1 MCNITLRNTKSL
13 WQNLMHFKLSI
24 DILMSDFLLFINEKT
39 RIFMP
44 INFPQLLQDSWN
56 FIRNRRQFSLTAM
69 ELLLTIQLLA
79 TFVLSNFMVSASAV
93 SLLPSLLIGIG
104 NIFISVLL
112 VLNINDINAGIF
124 QSFFQN
130 TSKALAKL
138 LPAISLYII
147 MVLPLSFGMSSIL
160 FGNISGSGASIFSLP
175 LLAIGIFVFVRL
187 NLSTYVFLVENYRV
201 GQAVKFMWQLAK
213 GKMAA
218 LFAYTLLAN
227 LLPILI
233 TALVGRLGD
242 NVVIMVLS
250 FVISAFLSLFTTIF
264 GFRFYQT
271 IRPQMVN

>member
-1 MCNITLRNTKSL
+1 
-13 WQNLMHFKLSI
+13 
-24 DILMSDFLLFINEKT
+24 
-39 RIFMP
+39 MP

-56 FIRNRRQFSLTAM
+56 FIRNRRQFSLTAIG
-69 ELLLTIQLLA
+69 LLLAIQLLA
-79 TFVLSNFMVSASAV
+79 TFVLANLMASNSTV

-112 VLNINDINAGIF
+112 VLNINDINAGTF

-130 TSKALAKL
+130 TGKALTRL
-138 LPAISLYII
+138 LPAILLYII
-147 MVLPLSFGMSSIL
+147 MGLPLSFGMSSIL
-160 FGNISGSGASIFSLP
+160 FGNISGSGANIFSLP

-187 NLSTYVFLVENYRV
+187 NLSTYVFLVDNYRV

-213 GKMAA
+213 GKMAV

-242 NVVIMVLS
+242 NVAIMVLS
-250 FVISAFLSLFTTIF
+250 FMISAFLSLFTTIF
-264 GFRFYQT
+264 SFRFYQT
-271 IRPQMVN
+271 IRPKRLS

>member
-1 MCNITLRNTKSL
+1 
-13 WQNLMHFKLSI
+13 
-24 DILMSDFLLFINEKT
+24 
-39 RIFMP
+39 MP

-69 ELLLTIQLLA
+69 GLLLVIQLLA
-79 TFVLSNFMVSASAV
+79 TFVLSNFMVSDSAV
-93 SLLPSLLIGIG
+93 SLLPSFLIGIG

-112 VLNINDINAGIF
+112 VLNINDINAGTF

-138 LPAISLYII
+138 LPAISLNII

-160 FGNISGSGASIFSLP
+160 FSNISGSGASIFSLP
-175 LLAIGIFVFVRL
+175 LSAIGIFVFVRL
-187 NLSTYVFLVENYRV
+187 NLAIYVFLVENYRV

-227 LLPILI
+227 LLPILV

-242 NVVIMVLS
+242 NVAIMVLS
-250 FVISAFLSLFTTIF
+250 FVISAFLSLFTTIL

-271 IRPQMVN
+271 IRPKTVN

>member
-1 MCNITLRNTKSL
+1 
-13 WQNLMHFKLSI
+13 
-24 DILMSDFLLFINEKT
+24 
-39 RIFMP
+39 MP

-69 ELLLTIQLLA
+69 GLLLVIQLLA
-79 TFVLSNFMVSASAV
+79 TFVLSNFMVSDSAV
-93 SLLPSLLIGIG
+93 SLLPSFLIGIG

-112 VLNINDINAGIF
+112 VLNINDINAGTF

-138 LPAISLYII
+138 LPAISLNII

-160 FGNISGSGASIFSLP
+160 FSNISGSGASIFSLP
-175 LLAIGIFVFVRL
+175 LSAIGIFVFVRL
-187 NLSTYVFLVENYRV
+187 NLAIYVFLVENYRV

-242 NVVIMVLS
+242 NVAIMVLS
-250 FVISAFLSLFTTIF
+250 FVISAFLSLFTTIL

-271 IRPQMVN
+271 IRPKTVH

>member
-1 MCNITLRNTKSL
+1 
-13 WQNLMHFKLSI
+13 
-24 DILMSDFLLFINEKT
+24 
-39 RIFMP
+39 MP

-56 FIRNRRQFSLTAM
+56 FIRNRSQFSLTAIG
-69 ELLLTIQLLA
+69 LLLAIQLLA
-79 TFVLSNFMVSASAV
+79 TFVLANLMASNSTV

-112 VLNINDINAGIF
+112 VLNINDINSGTF

-130 TSKALAKL
+130 TSKALTKL
-138 LPAISLYII
+138 LPAILLYII
-147 MVLPLSFGMSSIL
+147 MGLPLSFGISSIL
-160 FGNISGSGASIFSLP
+160 FGNISGSGANIFSLP

-213 GKMAA
+213 GKMAV

-242 NVVIMVLS
+242 NVAIMVLS
-250 FVISAFLSLFTTIF
+250 FMISAFLSLFTTIF
-264 GFRFYQT
+264 SFRVYQT
-271 IRPQMVN
+271 IRPKRLS

>member
-1 MCNITLRNTKSL
+1 
-13 WQNLMHFKLSI
+13 
-24 DILMSDFLLFINEKT
+24 
-39 RIFMP
+39 MP

-69 ELLLTIQLLA
+69 GLLLAIQLLA

-112 VLNINDINAGIF
+112 VLNINDINVGIF

-160 FGNISGSGASIFSLP
+160 FSNISGSGASIFSLP
-175 LLAIGIFVFVRL
+175 LSAIGIFVFVRL
-187 NLSTYVFLVENYRV
+187 NLAIYVFLVENYRV

-218 LFAYTLLAN
+218 LFAYTVLAN

-242 NVVIMVLS
+242 NIAIMVLS
-250 FVISAFLSLFTTIF
+250 FVISAFLSLFTTIL

-271 IRPQMVN
+271 IRPRTVH

>member
-1 MCNITLRNTKSL
+1 
-13 WQNLMHFKLSI
+13 
-24 DILMSDFLLFINEKT
+24 
-39 RIFMP
+39 MP

-69 ELLLTIQLLA
+69 GLLLAIQLLA
-79 TFVLSNFMVSASAV
+79 TFVLSNFMVSDSAV
-93 SLLPSLLIGIG
+93 SLLPSFLIGIG

-112 VLNINDINAGIF
+112 VLNINDINAGTF

-160 FGNISGSGASIFSLP
+160 FSNISGSGASIFSLP
-175 LLAIGIFVFVRL
+175 LSAIGIFVFVRL
-187 NLSTYVFLVENYRV
+187 NLAIYVFLVENYRV

-242 NVVIMVLS
+242 NVAIMVLS
-250 FVISAFLSLFTTIF
+250 FVISAFLSLFTTIL

-271 IRPQMVN
+271 IRPKTVH

>member
-1 MCNITLRNTKSL
+1 
-13 WQNLMHFKLSI
+13 
-24 DILMSDFLLFINEKT
+24 
-39 RIFMP
+39 MP
-44 INFPQLLQDSWN
+44 ISFPQLLQDSWN
-56 FIRNRRQFSLTAM
+56 FIRNRSQFSLTAIG
-69 ELLLTIQLLA
+69 LLLAIQLLA
-79 TFVLSNFMVSASAV
+79 TFVLTNLMASNSTA

-112 VLNINDINAGIF
+112 VLNINDINAGTF

-130 TSKALAKL
+130 TGKALTKL
-138 LPAISLYII
+138 LPAILLYII
-147 MVLPLSFGMSSIL
+147 MGLPLSFGMSSIL
-160 FGNISGSGASIFSLP
+160 FGNISGSGANIFSLP

-213 GKMAA
+213 GKMVA

-242 NVVIMVLS
+242 NVAIMVLS
-250 FVISAFLSLFTTIF
+250 FMISAFLSLFTTIL

-271 IRPQMVN
+271 IRPKRLS

>member
-1 MCNITLRNTKSL
+1 
-13 WQNLMHFKLSI
+13 
-24 DILMSDFLLFINEKT
+24 
-39 RIFMP
+39 MP

-56 FIRNRRQFSLTAM
+56 FIRNRSQFSLTAM
-69 ELLLTIQLLA
+69 GLLLAIQLLA
-79 TFVLSNFMVSASAV
+79 TFVLSNFIVSVSAV

-112 VLNINDINAGIF
+112 VLNINDINAGTF

-160 FGNISGSGASIFSLP
+160 FSNISGREASIFSLP
-175 LLAIGIFVFVRL
+175 LLAIGIVVFVRL

-213 GKMAA
+213 GKMAV

-242 NVVIMVLS
+242 NVVIMVSKL
-250 FVISAFLSLFTTIF
+250 
-264 GFRFYQT
+264 
-271 IRPQMVN
+271 

>member
-1 MCNITLRNTKSL
+1 
-13 WQNLMHFKLSI
+13 
-24 DILMSDFLLFINEKT
+24 
-39 RIFMP
+39 MP

-56 FIRNRRQFSLTAM
+56 FIRNRRQFSLTAIG
-69 ELLLTIQLLA
+69 LLLAIQLLA
-79 TFVLSNFMVSASAV
+79 TFVLTNLMASNSTV

-130 TSKALAKL
+130 TSKAVAKL
-138 LPAISLYII
+138 IPAISLNII

-160 FGNISGSGASIFSLP
+160 FSNISGSGASIFSLP
-175 LLAIGIFVFVRL
+175 LSAIGIFVFVRL
-187 NLSTYVFLVENYRV
+187 NLAIYVFLVENYRV

-233 TALVGRLGD
+233 TTLVGRLGD
-242 NVVIMVLS
+242 NVAIMVLS
-250 FVISAFLSLFTTIF
+250 FVISAFLSLFTTIL

-271 IRPQMVN
+271 IRPKTVH

>member
-1 MCNITLRNTKSL
+1 
-13 WQNLMHFKLSI
+13 
-24 DILMSDFLLFINEKT
+24 
-39 RIFMP
+39 MP

-56 FIRNRRQFSLTAM
+56 FIRNRRQFSLTAIG
-69 ELLLTIQLLA
+69 LLLAIQLLA
-79 TFVLSNFMVSASAV
+79 TFVLTNLMASNSTV

-138 LPAISLYII
+138 LPAISLNII

-160 FGNISGSGASIFSLP
+160 FSNISGSGASIFSLP
-175 LLAIGIFVFVRL
+175 LSAIGIFVFVRL
-187 NLSTYVFLVENYRV
+187 NLAIYVFLVENYRV

-233 TALVGRLGD
+233 TTLVGRLGD
-242 NVVIMVLS
+242 NVAIMVLS
-250 FVISAFLSLFTTIF
+250 FVISAFLSLFTTIL

-271 IRPQMVN
+271 IRPKTVN

>member
-1 MCNITLRNTKSL
+1 
-13 WQNLMHFKLSI
+13 
-24 DILMSDFLLFINEKT
+24 
-39 RIFMP
+39 MP

-56 FIRNRRQFSLTAM
+56 FIRNRSQFSLTAIG
-69 ELLLTIQLLA
+69 LLLAIQLLA
-79 TFVLSNFMVSASAV
+79 TFVLTNLMASNSTA

-112 VLNINDINAGIF
+112 VLNINDINAGTF

-130 TSKALAKL
+130 TGKALTKL
-138 LPAISLYII
+138 LPAILLYII
-147 MVLPLSFGMSSIL
+147 MGLPLSFAMSSIL
-160 FGNISGSGASIFSLP
+160 FGNISGSGANIFSLP

-213 GKMAA
+213 GKMAV

-242 NVVIMVLS
+242 NVAIMVLS
-250 FVISAFLSLFTTIF
+250 FMISAFLSLFTTIF

-271 IRPQMVN
+271 IRPKKLS

>member
-1 MCNITLRNTKSL
+1 
-13 WQNLMHFKLSI
+13 
-24 DILMSDFLLFINEKT
+24 
-39 RIFMP
+39 MP

-69 ELLLTIQLLA
+69 GLLLAIQLLA

-112 VLNINDINAGIF
+112 VLNINDINVGIF

-160 FGNISGSGASIFSLP
+160 FSNISGSGASIFSLP
-175 LLAIGIFVFVRL
+175 LSAIGIFVFVRL
-187 NLSTYVFLVENYRV
+187 NLAIYVFLVENYRV

-233 TALVGRLGD
+233 TTLVGRLGD
-242 NVVIMVLS
+242 NVAIMVLS
-250 FVISAFLSLFTTIF
+250 FVISAFLSLFTTIL

-271 IRPQMVN
+271 IRPKTVN

>member
-1 MCNITLRNTKSL
+1 
-13 WQNLMHFKLSI
+13 
-24 DILMSDFLLFINEKT
+24 
-39 RIFMP
+39 MP

-69 ELLLTIQLLA
+69 GLLLAIQLLA
-79 TFVLSNFMVSASAV
+79 TFVLSNFMVSDSAV
-93 SLLPSLLIGIG
+93 SLLPSFLIGIG

-112 VLNINDINAGIF
+112 VLNINDINAGTF

-138 LPAISLYII
+138 LPAISLNII

-160 FGNISGSGASIFSLP
+160 FSNISGSGASIFSLP
-175 LLAIGIFVFVRL
+175 LSAIGIFVFVRL
-187 NLSTYVFLVENYRV
+187 DLAIYVFLVENYRV

-218 LFAYTLLAN
+218 LFAYTVLAN

-242 NVVIMVLS
+242 NIAIMVLS
-250 FVISAFLSLFTTIF
+250 FVISAFLSLFTTIL

-271 IRPQMVN
+271 IRPRTVH

>member
-1 MCNITLRNTKSL
+1 
-13 WQNLMHFKLSI
+13 
-24 DILMSDFLLFINEKT
+24 
-39 RIFMP
+39 MP

-69 ELLLTIQLLA
+69 GLLLAIQLLA

-112 VLNINDINAGIF
+112 VLNINDINVGIF

-175 LLAIGIFVFVRL
+175 LSAIGIFVFVRL
-187 NLSTYVFLVENYRV
+187 NLAIYVFLVENYRV

-242 NVVIMVLS
+242 NVAIMMLS
-250 FVISAFLSLFTTIF
+250 FVISAFLSLFTTIL

-271 IRPQMVN
+271 IRPKTVN

>member
-1 MCNITLRNTKSL
+1 
-13 WQNLMHFKLSI
+13 
-24 DILMSDFLLFINEKT
+24 
-39 RIFMP
+39 MP

-56 FIRNRRQFSLTAM
+56 FIRNRRQFSLTAIG
-69 ELLLTIQLLA
+69 LLLAIQLLA
-79 TFVLSNFMVSASAV
+79 TFVLANLMASNSTA

-112 VLNINDINAGIF
+112 VLNINDINSGTF

-130 TSKALAKL
+130 TGKALTKL
-138 LPAISLYII
+138 LPAILLYII
-147 MVLPLSFGMSSIL
+147 MGLPLSFGMSSIL
-160 FGNISGSGASIFSLP
+160 FGNISGSGANIFSLP

-242 NVVIMVLS
+242 NVAIMVLS
-250 FVISAFLSLFTTIF
+250 FMISAFLSLFTTIL

-271 IRPQMVN
+271 IRPKRLS

>member
-1 MCNITLRNTKSL
+1 
-13 WQNLMHFKLSI
+13 
-24 DILMSDFLLFINEKT
+24 
-39 RIFMP
+39 MP

-69 ELLLTIQLLA
+69 GLLLAIQLLA
-79 TFVLSNFMVSASAV
+79 TFVLSNFMVSDSAV
-93 SLLPSLLIGIG
+93 SLLPSFLIGIG

-112 VLNINDINAGIF
+112 VLNINDINAGTF

-138 LPAISLYII
+138 LPAISLNII
-147 MVLPLSFGMSSIL
+147 MVLPLSFGVSSIL
-160 FGNISGSGASIFSLP
+160 FSNISGSGASIFSLP
-175 LLAIGIFVFVRL
+175 LSAIGIFVFVRL
-187 NLSTYVFLVENYRV
+187 NLAIYVFLVENYRV

-218 LFAYTLLAN
+218 LFAYTLLAD

-242 NVVIMVLS
+242 NIAIMVLS
-250 FVISAFLSLFTTIF
+250 FVISAFLSLFTTIL

-271 IRPQMVN
+271 IRPKTVH

>member
-1 MCNITLRNTKSL
+1 
-13 WQNLMHFKLSI
+13 
-24 DILMSDFLLFINEKT
+24 
-39 RIFMP
+39 MP

-69 ELLLTIQLLA
+69 GLLLAIQLLA

-160 FGNISGSGASIFSLP
+160 FSNISGSGASIFSLP
-175 LLAIGIFVFVRL
+175 LSAIGIFVFVRL
-187 NLSTYVFLVENYRV
+187 NLAIYVFLVENYRV

-242 NVVIMVLS
+242 NVAIMMLS
-250 FVISAFLSLFTTIF
+250 FVISAFLSLFTTIL

-271 IRPQMVN
+271 IRPKTVN

>member
-1 MCNITLRNTKSL
+1 
-13 WQNLMHFKLSI
+13 
-24 DILMSDFLLFINEKT
+24 MS
-39 RIFMP
+39 

-56 FIRNRRQFSLTAM
+56 FIRNRSQFSLTAM
-69 ELLLTIQLLA
+69 GLLLAIQLLA
-79 TFVLSNFMVSASAV
+79 TFVLSNFIVSASAV

-112 VLNINDINAGIF
+112 VLNINDINAGTF

-160 FGNISGSGASIFSLP
+160 FGNISGREASIFSLP
-175 LLAIGIFVFVRL
+175 LLAIGIVVFVRL

-213 GKMAA
+213 GKMAV

-242 NVVIMVLS
+242 NVAITVLP

-271 IRPQMVN
+271 IRPKMVN

>member
-1 MCNITLRNTKSL
+1 
-13 WQNLMHFKLSI
+13 
-24 DILMSDFLLFINEKT
+24 
-39 RIFMP
+39 MP

-56 FIRNRRQFSLTAM
+56 FIRNRRQFSLTAIG
-69 ELLLTIQLLA
+69 LLLAIQLLA
-79 TFVLSNFMVSASAV
+79 TFVLANLMASNSTA

-112 VLNINDINAGIF
+112 VLNINDINSGTF

-130 TSKALAKL
+130 TGKALTKL
-138 LPAISLYII
+138 LPAILLYII
-147 MVLPLSFGMSSIL
+147 MGLPLSFGMSSIL
-160 FGNISGSGASIFSLP
+160 FGNISGNGANIFSLP

>member
-1 MCNITLRNTKSL
+1 
-13 WQNLMHFKLSI
+13 
-24 DILMSDFLLFINEKT
+24 
-39 RIFMP
+39 MP

-69 ELLLTIQLLA
+69 GLLLVIQLLA
-79 TFVLSNFMVSASAV
+79 TFVLSNFMVSDSAV
-93 SLLPSLLIGIG
+93 SLLPSFLIGIG

-112 VLNINDINAGIF
+112 VLNINDINAGTF

-138 LPAISLYII
+138 LPAISLNII

-160 FGNISGSGASIFSLP
+160 FSNISGSGASIFSLP
-175 LLAIGIFVFVRL
+175 LSAIGIFVFVRL
-187 NLSTYVFLVENYRV
+187 NLAIYVFLVENYRV

-242 NVVIMVLS
+242 NVAIMVLS
-250 FVISAFLSLFTTIF
+250 FVISAFLSLFTTIL

-271 IRPQMVN
+271 IRPKTVN

>member
-1 MCNITLRNTKSL
+1 
-13 WQNLMHFKLSI
+13 
-24 DILMSDFLLFINEKT
+24 
-39 RIFMP
+39 MP

-56 FIRNRRQFSLTAM
+56 FIRNRRQFSLTAIG
-69 ELLLTIQLLA
+69 LLLAIQLLA

-112 VLNINDINAGIF
+112 VLNINDINVGIF

-160 FGNISGSGASIFSLP
+160 FSNISGSGASIFSLP
-175 LLAIGIFVFVRL
+175 LSAIGIFVFVRL
-187 NLSTYVFLVENYRV
+187 NLAIYVFLVENYRV

-242 NVVIMVLS
+242 NVAIMMLS
-250 FVISAFLSLFTTIF
+250 FVISAFLSLFTTIL

-271 IRPQMVN
+271 IRPKTVN